1 MALDINLAQSG
12 FVGVIGLTAGELSSL
27 NDNQVIAVNSV
38 YALTGDTDFSI
49 ELPEPNDTDVWEGSV
64 VIFKHLADTGVTI
77 TFTRQNDIRID
88 GVIPDVEAF
97 TDIPGEVISFY
108 YINERIGWLAGP
120 AVTSS

>member
-49 ELPEPNDTDVWEGSV
+49 ELPEPNATDVWEGSV
-64 VIFKHLADTGVTI
+64 VIFKHLADAGVTI
-77 TFTRQNDIRID
+77 TFTRQNDLRID

-120 AVTSS
+120 AVTI